1 MATDKVIDNT
11 NVELKKE
18 CMSKNKKLSIIFHSV
33 FIALVIVAMGLAVK
47 YDLAISKA
55 IGNQSNFFGVLFQK
69 IAEYP
74 SYIVLPITSVIIFYN
89 ADRFTEK
96 KHIITFRILGIVL
109 SIGGWFIF
117 SFRSEKL
124 VEIPHLL
131 GFSIF
136 ASLFY
141 TGIGLWIGSFAKRE
155 TMYKLLK
162 WAIFAIIFLAA
173 ALAVMQIMKLIWSR
187 MRYRDMLKEGNF
199 DGFTPWYKINFGVEK
214 LSEDY
219 HYTSFPSGHTSS
231 AVHMFLL
238 IPLCKIIPS
247 WNKQWVKYTVWAVA
261 ISFSVLTAVARII
274 NCAHFLSDVVAG
286 GSITYLIY
294 VICEK
299 LCFKNGK
306 YEYSERL
313 NV

>member
-1 MATDKVIDNT
+1 MCKDKKI
-11 NVELKKE
+11 
-18 CMSKNKKLSIIFHSV
+18 SIICHSIL
-33 FIALVIVAMGLAVK
+33 IAIVIVTMAIASK
-47 YDLAISKA
+47 FDLEISKA

-89 ADRFTEK
+89 ADRFSEK
-96 KHIITFRILGIVL
+96 KYRVLFRILGVVL
-109 SIGGWFIF
+109 SLGGWFIF
-117 SFRSEKL
+117 SFNSEKL
-124 VEIPHLL
+124 IEIPYIL

-136 ASLFY
+136 AAIFY
-141 TGIGLWIGSFAKRE
+141 SGIGLWVGSLVDRQ
-155 TMYKLLK
+155 TMHKLLK
-162 WAIFAIIFLAA
+162 WAVFAIIFLAV
-173 ALAVMQIMKLIWSR
+173 ALAVMQIMKNIWCR

-231 AVHMFLL
+231 AAHMFLL
-238 IPLCKIIPS
+238 IPLCKILPS
-247 WNKQWVKYTVWAVA
+247 WNKKWVKYTMYAVA
-261 ISFSVLTAVARII
+261 ITFTVLTAISRIV

-286 GSITYLIY
+286 GSITYLVYI
-294 VICEK
+294 ICEK

-306 YEYSERL
+306 YEYSEKS
-313 NV
+313 NS